1 MEQSFQ
7 LGFVHFDR
15 KDQDRYL
22 AVLKQLDDE
31 GAIDELGVGR
41 IRDYYSNLLFPGM
54 SVLQQH
60 AKYFVVLP
68 LLFKE
73 AVKAKGG
80 YRDPSDVRSKI
91 RSLEIVLTKR
101 LCEACP
107 DAVGITGSDSKA
119 VNNENGKGEYVKYDP
134 LYIYRS
140 GLKSFDIVL
149 TESIEEAIFDA
160 SKLFRKR
167 PAKLSAS
174 DNEQGDSEDEEA
186 LMPFCSCPEKEYDWE
201 KECSLDLTRK
211 EARFLR
217 DHILNSGKCKGSL
230 LHHILE
236 NGIPVSG
243 FETFDSFLTALTA
256 KDESLPEE
264 LKREAQLASCF
275 SDLLDGLYYFY
286 NWLYSGKTDETM
298 WGQFLTWTVGTFHP
312 KRTGMMDSLQVP
324 FSLRLPE
331 FNDDGSRSF
340 CKFAIEQ
347 IRQKDWTGL
356 ESLIVERERKCK
368 KRGSRWKIG
377 NDQYRYDPQNPI
389 HDFKVDFR
397 WKTVRTIIGEIQEGL
412 DHE

>member
-60 AKYFVVLP
+60 AKYFVVMP
-68 LLFKE
+68 HLFKE
-73 AVKAKGG
+73 AVKAKAV
-80 YRDPSDVRSKI
+80 YRDSFDVQSKI
-91 RSLEIVLTKR
+91 RSLEVELTKR

-107 DAVGITGSDSKA
+107 GVGGITGSDSKA

-149 TESIEEAIFDA
+149 TENIEDAIRKA
-160 SKLFRKR
+160 SDLFRKR
-167 PAKLSAS
+167 PVKLSAT

-201 KECSLDLTRK
+201 KECSLKLTRK
-211 EARFLR
+211 EAQFLR
-217 DHILNSGKCKGSL
+217 DHILKADKCKGSL

-236 NGIPVSG
+236 KGIPVSG

-256 KDESLPEE
+256 KDGSIPEE

-286 NWLYSGKTDETM
+286 NWLFSGKTDETM
-298 WGQFLTWTVGTFHP
+298 RRRFLTWTVDTFSP
-312 KRTGMMDSLQVP
+312 KCAGMRNSLQVP
-324 FSLRLPE
+324 FPHRLQE
-331 FNDDGSRSF
+331 FNDDESRPF
-340 CKFAIEQ
+340 CNYAIDLIHRE
-347 IRQKDWTGL
+347 DWNGL
-356 ESLIVERERKCK
+356 ESWIVRRERKCK

>member
-22 AVLKQLDDE
+22 AVLKQLADE

-80 YRDPSDVRSKI
+80 YHTPSDVQSKI

-107 DAVGITGSDSKA
+107 GDGGITGSDSEA
-119 VNNENGKGEYVKYDP
+119 VINENGKGEYVKYDP

-140 GLKSFDIVL
+140 GLKSFDIL
-149 TESIEEAIFDA
+149 LNENIEDAITEA
-160 SKLFRKR
+160 SDLFRKR
-167 PAKLSAS
+167 PVKLSAS

-186 LMPFCSCPEKEYDWE
+186 LMPFCCCPEKEYDWE
-201 KECSLDLTRK
+201 KKCSLDLTRK
-211 EARFLR
+211 EAQFLR
-217 DHILNSGKCKGSL
+217 DHILNSDKCKGSL

-236 NGIPVSG
+236 KGILVSG
-243 FETFDSFLTALTA
+243 FETFDSFLTGNG
-256 KDESLPEE
+256 ESLPED
-264 LKREAQLASCF
+264 LKREAQLASYF
-275 SDLLDGLYYFY
+275 SDLLDGLYYCY
-286 NWLYSGKTDETM
+286 NWLFSGKTDEKM
-298 WGQFLTWTVGTFHP
+298 WDQFLKWTKDTFHP
-312 KRTGMMDSLQVP
+312 KCTGMRNSLQVP
-324 FSLRLPE
+324 FPHRLQE
-331 FNDDGSRSF
+331 FNDDGSKSF
-340 CKFAIEQ
+340 CDSAIEL
-347 IRQKDWTGL
+347 IRQEEWNGL
-356 ESLIVERERKCK
+356 ERLIVGREQQCK
-368 KRGSRWKIG
+368 KRGSRWKIE
-377 NDQYRYDPQNPI
+377 NNQYTYNPKKPI

-397 WKTVRTIIGEIQEGL
+397 WKTVRTIVGEIQEGL